1 MKRKPVLP
9 PAYLFGAIVLI
20 VVLHFLLPINRLI
33 PPLYNLLGL
42 VPLFVG
48 TLVNIHASNSFKK
61 AGTTVKPFEPSSTLV
76 TNGPYRFSRHPMY
89 LGMTLIL
96 AGLAVLLGSVTP
108 VLVVPVFAWLM
119 DRRFIVAEEQA
130 LEETFGEAYLEYKRH
145 VRRWI

>member
-1 MKRKPVLP
+1 
-9 PAYLFGAIVLI
+9 
-20 VVLHFLLPINRLI
+20 
-33 PPLYNLLGL
+33 
-42 VPLFVG
+42 
-48 TLVNIHASNSFKK
+48 
-61 AGTTVKPFEPSSTLV
+61 
-76 TNGPYRFSRHPMY
+76 MY

>member
-48 TLVNIHASNSFKK
+48 TLANIHASNLFKK